1 MVITGLFMFAIVFM
15 SLGGNFGGDS
25 SANDETKNMGQAQH
39 QATTATVVDSNGGG
53 NEGDASPLVEFV
65 DKSLGDSQQTDKD
78 QLEQSDMSDEEVKE
92 FGKEV
97 EVKSTESV
105 TTELKEDGQEVDEE
119 DGQEVV
125 EEEVNKVDSTVDTED
140 EEEEGQDNATIG
152 NDVVAQEQDA
162 AVLQVGREEI
172 SDAAGNMKAGGL
184 RGRVDEIEKEMLE
197 ERLSQRLGKKVKLLI
212 GDDEIQ
218 AALGNAGKMD

>member
-39 QATTATVVDSNGGG
+39 QATAESNGGG
-53 NEGDASPLVEFV
+53 NEGDANPLEKFV
-65 DKSLGDSQQTDKD
+65 DKAAGDIQQTEKD

-92 FGKEV
+92 FANKEV
-97 EVKSTESV
+97 EVKLTESV
-105 TTELKEDGQEVDEE
+105 TTELQEDTQEPVNE
-119 DGQEVV
+119 DTQEDV
-125 EEEVNKVDSTVDTED
+125 EEEVNKNDSTEDTE

-152 NDVVAQEQDA
+152 NDVVAQEHDA

-218 AALGNAGKMD
+218 AALGNAGKME

>member
-39 QATTATVVDSNGGG
+39 QATAESNGGG
-53 NEGDASPLVEFV
+53 NEGDANPLEKFV
-65 DKSLGDSQQTDKD
+65 DKAAGDIQQTEKD

-92 FGKEV
+92 FANKEV
-97 EVKSTESV
+97 EVKLTESV
-105 TTELKEDGQEVDEE
+105 TTELIEDAQEPANE
-119 DGQEVV
+119 DAQEGV
-125 EEEVNKVDSTVDTED
+125 EEEVNKNDSTEDTED

-152 NDVVAQEQDA
+152 NNAVAQEQDA